1 MHDSDKNQEFLD
13 RSANQYHGT
22 IIKGWEKLYHKKR
35 EYLYN
40 IFKKYHQSGT
50 ALELGSADGIMT
62 KKLCGDFTTLT
73 VVDGSALFLQ
83 QVKENVA
90 ASNLK
95 LVHSLFEDFTPD
107 RKYDTIFMSHI
118 LEHLDD
124 PVSLLI
130 RSRSWLA
137 ANGRILVSVPNANSL
152 HRFVGVKLG
161 LLPSH
166 ESLNEQDVIL
176 GHRRVYSPSLL
187 KQQVTQSGLTIAHFG
202 GIMIKPL
209 SNRQIEAQWS
219 DELIDAFFALSDDFP
234 ELCSEIYIVA
244 EDRK

>member
-1 MHDSDKNQEFLD
+1 
-13 RSANQYHGT
+13 
-22 IIKGWEKLYHKKR
+22 
-35 EYLYN
+35 
-40 IFKKYHQSGT
+40 
-50 ALELGSADGIMT
+50 MT